1 MRCSGRLFSVCWSLN
16 GDPVQGETA
25 MARKL
30 IPSSFEC
37 DCGHESHFFERTIS
51 GMEKESRNSR
61 KAIQIMDSETDE
73 HAIEFKDGAAVA
85 VICPKLGKC
94 PITGWA

>member
-1 MRCSGRLFSVCWSLN
+1 
-16 GDPVQGETA
+16 

-37 DCGHESHFFERTIS
+37 DCGHESHFFERTICE
-51 GMEKESRNSR
+51 MKQDSRNRR
-61 KAIQIMDSETDE
+61 KAIQILDSEADE
-73 HAIEFKDGAAVA
+73 HAIEFKDGEAVA
-85 VICPKLGKC
+85 VICPKLGRC